1 MSKRHEVYNGFK
13 TEAEIKDYFSNKEV
27 HCVSCKG
34 KLTGSEAI
42 DFSLHNTLAISI
54 VQEDGSGVSSVPR
67 IVCTCG
73 YKNTILKLLYQTT

>member
-1 MSKRHEVYNGFK
+1 MSTRNEIYKGFK
-13 TEAEIKDYFSNKEV
+13 SEAEIKDYFSNKVV
-27 HCVSCKG
+27 HCVGCKG
-34 KLTGSEAI
+34 NLTGSEPM

-54 VQEDGSGVSSVPR
+54 EKADGEGVSSVPR